1 MTTQETAKIITSA
14 SKKSLQTARET
25 WQFIKEDYTQGHQH
39 KKEGRPVAWS
49 CATLEKDLF
58 YSMGVHPFFPE
69 QFAALAAVRR
79 KTPES
84 EKEAVRFARIA
95 EQGGYSA
102 DLCGY
107 QRVATGYTMT
117 GELGDAPLGGMPMPD
132 FMITSSTA
140 CDCRMKWFEDM
151 AQRLNVPL
159 FTIDRPERNVN
170 TITGVPAEHEV
181 AYYMSQ
187 VEDFYSF
194 VTDVTG
200 VKYNPDRLNECL
212 DWSYKTND
220 IRQEI
225 LELRKAVPSPMGCA
239 DGFGTMYPGMY
250 CSGTRK
256 AYEFYRKLRDE
267 LTEKVKNGIGQ
278 IENEKF
284 RLLWYGLPSWYNMG
298 IFNYF
303 EKYGGVFVYEPAY
316 NPLPWPPRRPEDPI
330 KELAIRTLMGG
341 TSIGSVLASL
351 RHDCREYK
359 ISGVVV
365 SYLIT
370 CRPIY
375 LPTLEIKNVLEK
387 EMGIPTVFIE
397 GDLVDERLFSEGQAF
412 TRLDAFA
419 EQLLRKAA

>member
-1 MTTQETAKIITSA
+1 MTTQEATKITTSG
-14 SKKSLQTARET
+14 SRKSLQTAREM
-25 WQFIKEDYTQGHQH
+25 WQFIKEDYAQGHLH
-39 KKEGRPVAWS
+39 KKEGKPVAWS

-79 KTPES
+79 KSPES

-95 EQGGYSA
+95 EQSGYSA

-107 QRVATGYTMT
+107 QRVATGYVMT
-117 GELGDAPLGGMPMPD
+117 EGLDDAPLGGMPMPD

-170 TITGVPAEHEV
+170 TITSTPAEHEV
-181 AYYMSQ
+181 DYYMSQ
-187 VEDFYSF
+187 LEDYYAF

-200 VKYNPDRLNECL
+200 IKYDPDRLNECL

-220 IRQEI
+220 VRQEI

-239 DGFGTMYPGMY
+239 DGFGTMYAGMY
-250 CSGTRK
+250 CSGTKK
-256 AYEFYRKLRDE
+256 AYDFYKKLRDE
-267 LTEKVKNGIGQ
+267 LKEKVKNRLGQ
-278 IENEKF
+278 IDNEKF
-284 RLLWYGLPSWYNMG
+284 RLLWYGLPTWYNMG

-303 EKYGGVFVYEPAY
+303 EKHGGVFVYEPAY
-316 NPLPWPPRRPEDPI
+316 NPLPWPARRPEDPI
-330 KELAIRTLMGG
+330 KELALRTLMGS
-341 TSIGSVLASL
+341 TSIGSVLTSL
-351 RHDCREYK
+351 KHDVIEYK
-359 ISGVVV
+359 ISGIVV

-387 EMGIPTVFIE
+387 EMRIPTVFIE
-397 GDLVDERLFSEGQAF
+397 GDLVDERLFSEGQVF